1 MANFIFSPNNVK
13 TILDAI
19 DYFYMLQPAL
29 DELIDFSENIE
40 NSAEAVYN
48 SIYDKLDSDGEFSFS
63 EDEAFFIRDALL
75 EYREHLSYVRKTSP
89 SSSKRHKNAVIS
101 LFFYTYISQNI
112 CLPENWIYAKIK
124 KMFILEL
131 VE

>member
-63 EDEAFFIRDALL
+63 EDESFFIRDALL

-89 SSSKRHKNAVIS
+89 SSSKRHKNAEKS
-101 LFFYTYISQNI
+101 LLEVNR
-112 CLPENWIYAKIK
+112 IYAKIK

>member
-40 NSAEAVYN
+40 NSAGNEVVTTKKYQDVIPLCVVQCFN
-48 SIYDKLDSDGEFSFS
+48 ILVPRKREVNMSI
-63 EDEAFFIRDALL
+63 IRKKKAGLKGAASITISTL
-75 EYREHLSYVRKTSP
+75 EMYFAQRSYP
-89 SSSKRHKNAVIS
+89 
-101 LFFYTYISQNI
+101 
-112 CLPENWIYAKIK
+112 P
-124 KMFILEL
+124 
-131 VE
+131 

>member
-63 EDEAFFIRDALL
+63 EDEAFSL
-75 EYREHLSYVRKTSP
+75 ETHCSNIAS
-89 SSSKRHKNAVIS
+89 
-101 LFFYTYISQNI
+101 I
-112 CLPENWIYAKIK
+112 CLMSAKPLPLLLNAIK
-124 KMFILEL
+124 MPKNLCL
-131 VE
+131 R

>member
-40 NSAEAVYN
+40 KKKQLYINDFVAVFGRFPEGWTPERQQEVP
-48 SIYDKLDSDGEFSFS
+48 DPEK
-63 EDEAFFIRDALL
+63 FI
-75 EYREHLSYVRKTSP
+75 
-89 SSSKRHKNAVIS
+89 SSKSGADRKSPTV
-101 LFFYTYISQNI
+101 
-112 CLPENWIYAKIK
+112 
-124 KMFILEL
+124 
-131 VE
+131 